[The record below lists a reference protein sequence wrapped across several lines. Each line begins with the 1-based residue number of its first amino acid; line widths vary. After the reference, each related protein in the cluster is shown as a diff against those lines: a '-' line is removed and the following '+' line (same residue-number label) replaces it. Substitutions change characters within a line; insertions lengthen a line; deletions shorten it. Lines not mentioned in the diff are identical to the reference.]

1 MDYLEGLFL
10 GKLWSDTDFENR
22 RHLALFLLYGL
33 FIDAIVFLCYWRNKL
48 IPVLSGIS
56 TLKIVIFALLFLA
69 CPFICFRYYRMPL
82 WGKILV
88 LLEKL
93 YKHVLIVGFT
103 VSLILPRLS
112 VKSGDLQDYM
122 INYLNSTLEKYTE
135 KFFESAGTFATIM
148 GVVTGGIHVVLVFA
162 FWALVAVL
170 LPGAVYLIYRLLQ
183 YGYDFLIA
191 RLVIRRFFAKRKME
205 RR

>member
-1 MDYLEGLFL
+1 
-10 GKLWSDTDFENR
+10 
-22 RHLALFLLYGL
+22 
-33 FIDAIVFLCYWRNKL
+33 
-48 IPVLSGIS
+48 
-56 TLKIVIFALLFLA
+56 
-69 CPFICFRYYRMPL
+69 MPL

-112 VKSGDLQDYM
+112 VKSGDLQEYM

-170 LPGAVYLIYRLLQ
+170 LPGLVYLIYRLLQ

>member
-1 MDYLEGLFL
+1 M
-10 GKLWSDTDFENR
+10 
-22 RHLALFLLYGL
+22 
-33 FIDAIVFLCYWRNKL
+33 
-48 IPVLSGIS
+48 
-56 TLKIVIFALLFLA
+56 
-69 CPFICFRYYRMPL
+69 
-82 WGKILV
+82 
-88 LLEKL
+88 
-93 YKHVLIVGFT
+93 LIVGFT

-170 LPGAVYLIYRLLQ
+170 LPGIVYLIYRLLQ